1 MEVLI
6 DNENGKL
13 SVEWHYGVPLLHLE
27 VYKWS
32 HTLLKTYFLPM
43 WTIVLEYLKSEGAPS
58 VCAVIKSDDYK
69 IAKFHKIMGMHEAY
83 NDGEMII
90 NRRWL

>member
-6 DNENGKL
+6 DNENCKL

-32 HTLLKTYFLPM
+32 HTLLKTYFLPI
-43 WTIVLEYLKSEGAPS
+43 WAIVLDYLKSEGATS
-58 VCAVIKSDDYK
+58 VCAVIKVDDHK
-69 IAKFHKIMGMHEAY
+69 IAKFHKIMGAER
-83 NDGEMII
+83 E
-90 NRRWL
+90 